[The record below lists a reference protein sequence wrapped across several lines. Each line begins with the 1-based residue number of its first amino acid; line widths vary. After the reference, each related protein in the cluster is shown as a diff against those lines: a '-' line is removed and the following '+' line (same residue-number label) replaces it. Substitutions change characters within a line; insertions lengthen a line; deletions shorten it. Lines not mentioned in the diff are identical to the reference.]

1 MDLETAV
8 SIAASVLAFF
18 LFTISALS
26 YRREKRKRLLFVTA
40 GFLVFAIEEALNAI
54 QEAFLE
60 TKYPQLE
67 GEVLTLNFVVL
78 ILFFVG
84 LVVKE

>member
-18 LFTISALS
+18 LFAISAFS

-40 GFLVFAIEEALNAI
+40 GFFVFAIQEALNAM
-54 QEAFLE
+54 QEALFEKKDPLF
-60 TKYPQLE
+60 E
-67 GEVLTLNFVVL
+67 GYLAILSLVIL
-78 ILFFVG
+78 ILFVAG
-84 LVVKE
+84 LIKK